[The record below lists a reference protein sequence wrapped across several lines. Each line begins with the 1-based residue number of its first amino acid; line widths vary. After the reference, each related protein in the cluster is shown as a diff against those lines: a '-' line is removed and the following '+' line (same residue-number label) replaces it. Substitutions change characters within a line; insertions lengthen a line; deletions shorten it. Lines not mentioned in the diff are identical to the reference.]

1 MHRLL
6 VTIQGTNRAVEMAVP
21 ADIPLGSVMASIVE
35 GLEGAVA
42 GSAAE
47 LERWHLASPGGQILN
62 PRASLME
69 AGVGEGAVL
78 QLRRHQFQE
87 QAPVEAP
94 PPPAPPA
101 LALAPPPVLDETPPE
116 PLGGPGHAAL
126 PEPIPFGRRLRAV
139 AGALVSA
146 EPYRGQEEPAEETP
160 ASARRLSVRTPAS
173 PIGRAQAA
181 WAASDYQRRL
191 DSVIAA
197 PRLNQCVTIAVVS
210 PKGGV
215 GKTTTSIML
224 GTLLA
229 MVRSDRVVALDTN
242 PDHGTLGRSL
252 APDHSVFVDDLLGV
266 VDQPALTVSMLDRF
280 LARAPHG
287 MLVLP
292 APTEPERMDLLDGE
306 AYQRVIQRLQEMV
319 NILVLDCGAGMRDS
333 VTRTALAHADQVVL
347 VSDADPATASLV
359 ADVARRMPESASY
372 ALVINKLPR
381 HGSRLNLEHLSEDV
395 PGAGAVIKIG
405 ADGAAAARLSVGEFT
420 WENSPIEW
428 QVAVREL
435 AAHLAADWESLG
447 RTA

>member
-1 MHRLL
+1 M
-6 VTIQGTNRAVEMAVP
+6 TIQGTNRAVEMAVP
-21 ADIPLGSVMASIVE
+21 ADIPLGSVTASIVE
-35 GLEGAVA
+35 GCEGAVT

-47 LERWHLASPGGQILN
+47 LEGWHLASPEGQILN
-62 PRASLME
+62 PRASLIE
-69 AGVGEGAVL
+69 SGVGEGAVL
-78 QLRRHQFQE
+78 LLRRHQFQE
-87 QAPVEAP
+87 QSPLPV

-101 LALAPPPVLDETPPE
+101 EAPPPSSGLAPAEAPALAEAAPAVP
-116 PLGGPGHAAL
+116 GPVSL
-126 PEPIPFGRRLRAV
+126 PMPIPFGRRLRAV
-139 AGALVSA
+139 ADALVSA
-146 EPYRGQEEPAEETP
+146 EPDRWRPQPTEEAP
-160 ASARRLSVRTPAS
+160 ASPRRLSVKAPMS

-181 WAASDYQRRL
+181 WAAGDYQRRL

-197 PRLNQCVTIAVVS
+197 PRLSQCVTIAVVS

-229 MVRSDRVVALDTN
+229 MIRSDRVVALDTN

-252 APDHSVFVDDLLGV
+252 APEHAVFVDDLLGV

-333 VTRTALAHADQVVL
+333 VTRTALANADQVVL

-395 PGAGAVIKIG
+395 PGAHGLIRIE
-405 ADGAAAARLSVGEFT
+405 ADGEAAARLSVGDFS
-420 WENSPIEW
+420 WETSPEVW
-428 QVAVREL
+428 QVAIREL